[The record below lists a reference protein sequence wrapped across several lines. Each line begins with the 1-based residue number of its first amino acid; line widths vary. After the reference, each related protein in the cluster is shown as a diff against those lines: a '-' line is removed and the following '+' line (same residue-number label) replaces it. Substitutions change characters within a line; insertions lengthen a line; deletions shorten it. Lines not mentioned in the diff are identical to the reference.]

1 MDYIVSN
8 FESFADSYI
17 RCLVIA
23 YIISMAILFALWMK
37 PFVQK
42 LKAAYLAVVIYFV
55 FRFIYYLIPID
66 SEFLQGIS
74 LIIVLISFVAAWLA
88 DKKRNPI
95 QKLFLCILFYVMSF
109 LTYEISVEIGLFE
122 SEYISRFDWYHSD
135 AKAIAIEFV
144 IWNLIDY
151 ALAALI
157 MYVSMRIIHKTYK
170 RKHEEL
176 SWKELLI
183 LLTPSWAI
191 LIVKPIMLS
200 YFRLWMDGIANGSIK
215 ENIPASIYRLGFC
228 VLSVLSMVVIIMLYQ
243 NIKESKEN
251 EFAMQALESQK
262 EDTVRHAQQIEDM
275 YEKIRAMRHDMG
287 NHMAVIEGLIDKGER
302 EALDEYI
309 GQWKKNYEESGMS
322 VKTGNPIID
331 VAISEFVGRFE
342 KENIPFE
349 HSFRYP
355 EQLQINPFDMSVV
368 ITNALQ
374 NAYEASESVN
384 DPFVRLTSV
393 IRDNTF
399 IISLKNHI
407 DSKAYI
413 DPEEELP
420 VSSKK
425 EDGHGYGLK
434 NIRTIARKYK
444 GDIEI
449 RQEADKDGYIFVLNV
464 MFIG

>member
-8 FESFADSYI
+8 FESFADIYI
-17 RCLVIA
+17 RCMVIA
-23 YIISMAILFALWMK
+23 YIISMAVLFAFWMK
-37 PFVQK
+37 PFVQE
-42 LKAAYLAVVIYFV
+42 LKAAYLAAIIYFV

-66 SEFLQGIS
+66 SEVLQGIS
-74 LIIVLISFVAAWLA
+74 LIIVLLSFVAAWLA

-135 AKAIAIEFV
+135 AKAIAIEFI

-151 ALAALI
+151 ALAAVI
-157 MYVSMRIIHKTYK
+157 MYISMRIIHKTYR

-176 SWKELLI
+176 SWRELLI

-191 LIVKPIMLS
+191 LIVKPIMLA
-200 YFRLWMDGIANGSIK
+200 YCRLWMDGIANGSIK

-228 VLSVLSMVVIIMLYQ
+228 VLSVLSLVVIIMLYQ

-262 EDTVRHAQQIEDM
+262 EDTVRHAEQIEDM

-331 VAISEFVGRFE
+331 VVISEFAGRFE
-342 KENIPFE
+342 KSDIPFE

-355 EQLQINPFDMSVV
+355 EQLLINPFDMSVV

-374 NAYEASESVN
+374 NAYEASVSSQ
-384 DPFVRLTSV
+384 DPAVKLTA
-393 IRDNTF
+393 ILRDNTF

-407 DSKAYI
+407 DNKAYI
-413 DPEEELP
+413 DSEEELP

-449 RQEADKDGYIFVLNV
+449 RQETDKDGYIFVLNV